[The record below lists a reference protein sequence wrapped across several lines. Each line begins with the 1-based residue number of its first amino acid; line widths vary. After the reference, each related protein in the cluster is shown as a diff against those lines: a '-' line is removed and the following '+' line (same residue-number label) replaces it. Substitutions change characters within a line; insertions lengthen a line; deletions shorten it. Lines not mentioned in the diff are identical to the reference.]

1 MKTLSRKGFAVWAN
15 VFWLAQFVIELL
27 APLLRDYLVWRNLVF
42 RPNLQIG
49 CLRDSYF
56 DSYTDRLY
64 VLALLWLVSA
74 PLMTVIA
81 WKQPECWPQRLI
93 HRLWDAQRPGLSW
106 AALLAALALA
116 VWPIAAAIRAPVNST
131 VFMEAA
137 RAVLIAIPALYYR
150 AILLSAPDSPPA
162 A

>member
-27 APLLRDYLVWRNLVF
+27 APLLRDYLNWRTFVF

-49 CLRDSYF
+49 CFRDSYF

-64 VLALLWLVSA
+64 VLALLWLSSA

-81 WKQPECWPQRLI
+81 WKQPECWPQRLS
-93 HRLWDAQRPGLSW
+93 RPLWDAQRPGLSW
-106 AALLAALALA
+106 AALLAVLALA
-116 VWPIAAAIRAPVNST
+116 AWPISAAIRAPVAST
-131 VFMEAA
+131 VLMEAA
-137 RAVLIAIPALYYR
+137 RAVLVAAAALYYR
-150 AILLSAPDSPPA
+150 AILLSAQGSRPA

>member
-1 MKTLSRKGFAVWAN
+1 MRTLSRKGFAVWAN
-15 VFWLAQFVIELL
+15 VFWLAQFVIEFL

-64 VLALLWLVSA
+64 VLALLWLGSA

-81 WKQPECWPQRLI
+81 WKQPECWPQRLS
-93 HRLWDAQRPGLSW
+93 HPLWDAMAPALSW
-106 AALLAALALA
+106 AALMTALALA
-116 VWPIAAAIRAPVNST
+116 AWPITAAIRAPVSST

-150 AILLSAPDSPPA
+150 AILLSAPVSRPEA
-162 A
+162 